1 MSKHDKKGPELF
13 QINEQMLHGIEV
25 MAAMYKQHHDFHN
38 SDFLMTIKTGLSKTI
53 AVTPEVR
60 RLAVELR
67 AKAKDITALA
77 DWLELVF
84 PQYDTPPTKDDK

>member
-13 QINEQMLHGIEV
+13 QINTEMLHGIEV

-38 SDFLMTIKTGLSKTI
+38 YDFLMAIKTGLSKTI

-60 RLAVELR
+60 RVASELR
-67 AKAKDITALA
+67 TKAKEMVALA
-77 DWLELVF
+77 DWLDLVF
-84 PQYDTPPTKDDK
+84 PQYNNEEPVK